1 VNITPH
7 QEQKHKGTAN
17 RTVLV
22 SSSLGVIGVI
32 IVALVI
38 FVVNEVHKKN
48 VMNKTSMSTLEDVI
62 QNEDK
67 EKTTARSIV
76 ENIIKKVPDKQ
87 AMKTLTKSIKE
98 QIVSRVGN
106 RRHVRRPSRSII
118 EHVSSVNTAK
128 LLTDASKYTYPLPFL
143 YFFWFI

>member
-1 VNITPH
+1 
-7 QEQKHKGTAN
+7 
-17 RTVLV
+17 
-22 SSSLGVIGVI
+22 
-32 IVALVI
+32 
-38 FVVNEVHKKN
+38 
-48 VMNKTSMSTLEDVI
+48 MNKTSLSTLEDVI

-87 AMKTLTKSIKE
+87 AVKTLTKSIKE

-128 LLTDASKYTYPLPFL
+128 LLTDASK
-143 YFFWFI
+143 